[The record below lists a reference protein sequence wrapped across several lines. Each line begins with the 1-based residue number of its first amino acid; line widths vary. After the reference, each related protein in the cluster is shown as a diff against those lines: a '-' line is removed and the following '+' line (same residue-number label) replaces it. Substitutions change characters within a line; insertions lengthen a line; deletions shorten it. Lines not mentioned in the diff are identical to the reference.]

1 MPAPL
6 PTPEELTRRGEGR
19 LEAALKRIRP
29 DKSPEAIA
37 RAVRSEKGL
46 LSAIVRAQAT
56 GLYGTHLHLSWNVQQ
71 LMPDSAE
78 AEYLIRHAAIWGV
91 FKRPATKAVG
101 LARFTGTPGFP
112 VPAGLD
118 MRLPAGGL
126 AVTSAGGV
134 LDGTGAATI
143 ALEAAEGGVL
153 GNTAGG
159 ASLPIVTVQAGLD
172 PQAAVLDADGMAGGA
187 EEESDA
193 SLLARVLV
201 EIREPGHGGNRN
213 DYRVWIQNAFAVAK
227 VETVPLW
234 VGPGSVG
241 VVVAMGTA
249 LAPLPPIPAEL
260 IAMGTHLEALRPVTA
275 EVYVRPVVLLPVPI
289 QLAVDADSAPVRG
302 AVEAAVRAHFAA
314 EAEIGKLFPRSRLSE
329 AISSANG
336 EYRHYLA
343 LPAGDVAPARDR
355 LPVPGAFTWD
365 PLP

>member
-6 PTPEELTRRGEGR
+6 PTPEELTRRAEGR

-56 GLYGTHLHLSWNVQQ
+56 GLYGTHLHLAWNVRQM
-71 LMPDSAE
+71 MPDSAE

-91 FKRPATKAVG
+91 FRRPATKAVG
-101 LARFTGTPGFP
+101 FALFTGVPGTTVP
-112 VPAGLD
+112 VGLD
-118 MRLPAGGL
+118 LRLPAGGL
-126 AVTSAGGV
+126 AVTSTGGV
-134 LDGTGAATI
+134 LDGAGEATI
-143 ALEAAEGGVL
+143 ALEAADGGVL

-187 EEESDA
+187 EEETDE

-213 DYRVWIQNAFAVAK
+213 DYRVWIQNSFAAAK
-227 VETVPLW
+227 VQTVPLW

-249 LAPLPPIPAEL
+249 LAPAVPIPAE
-260 IAMGTHLEALRPVTA
+260 IDAMAAALDLLRPVTA
-275 EVYVRPVVLLPVPI
+275 EVYVLPVVLLAVPL
-289 QLAVDADSAPVRG
+289 QLAVVPDTLPVRA
-302 AVEAAVRAHFAA
+302 AVEAAARAHFAA
-314 EAEIGKLFPRSRLSE
+314 EAEIGQRFARSRLSE
-329 AISSANG
+329 AISAANG
-336 EYRHYLA
+336 EYRHYLV
-343 LPAGDVAPARDR
+343 LPPGDVLPARDA
-355 LPVPGAFTWD
+355 LPVLGGVTWD
-365 PLP
+365 APP

>member
-6 PTPEELTRRGEGR
+6 PTPDELTRRAEAR

-29 DKSPEAIA
+29 EASPAAIA

-46 LSAIVRAQAT
+46 LAAIVRAQAQ
-56 GLYGTHLHLSWNVQQ
+56 GLYGTHLHLRWNVDQ
-71 LMPDSAE
+71 LMPDTAE
-78 AEYLIRHAAIWGV
+78 AEHLIRHSSIWGV
-91 FKRPATKAVG
+91 YRRAATKAVG
-101 LARFTGTPGFP
+101 FAEFTGIAGTV
-112 VPAGLD
+112 VPAELD
-118 MRLPAGGL
+118 MRLPGGGL
-126 AVTSAGGV
+126 AITSAAGVVGVGGTV
-134 LDGTGAATI
+134 TI
-143 ALEAAEGGVL
+143 AIEAAEGGVL
-153 GNTAGG
+153 GNTVGG
-159 ASLPIVTVQAGLD
+159 ATLPIVSVLAGLD
-172 PQAAVLDADGMAGGA
+172 PQAAVLDVNGMAGGA

-201 EIREPGHGGNRN
+201 EIREPGHGGNKN

-249 LAPLPPIPAEL
+249 LAPVAPIPAEL
-260 IAMGTHLEALRPVTA
+260 DAMAAHLDGLRPVTA
-275 EVYVRPVVLLPVPI
+275 EVYVRPVVLLPVPL
-289 QLAVDADSAPVRG
+289 QLAVDANSAPVRA
-302 AVEAAVRAHFAA
+302 AVEAAIGAHFAA

-355 LPVPGAFTWD
+355 LPVPGAITWD

>member
-6 PTPEELTRRGEGR
+6 PPPEELTRRAEGR

-37 RAVRSEKGL
+37 RAVRSEKGML
-46 LSAIVRAQAT
+46 AAIVRAQAT
-56 GLYGTHLHLSWNVQQ
+56 GLYGAHLHLSWNVRQ
-71 LMPDSAE
+71 LMPDTAE

-91 FKRPATKAVG
+91 FRRPATKAVG
-101 LARFTGTPGFP
+101 LALFTGVPGTA

-118 MRLPAGGL
+118 LRLPAGGL

-134 LDGTGAATI
+134 LDGAGEATI

-153 GNTAGG
+153 GNTASG
-159 ASLPIVTVQAGLD
+159 ATLPIVTVQAGLD

-187 EEESDA
+187 EEETDE

-201 EIREPGHGGNRN
+201 EIREPGHGGNKN

-227 VETVPLW
+227 IATVPLW

-249 LAPLPPIPAEL
+249 VAPAAPIPAEL
-260 IAMGTHLEALRPVTA
+260 DAMAAHLDPLRPVTA
-275 EVYVRPVVLLPVPI
+275 EVYVRPVVLLPVPM
-289 QLAVDADSAPVRG
+289 QLAVVPDTLPMRAALEG
-302 AVEAAVRAHFAA
+302 AAAAHFAA
-314 EAEIGKLFPRSRLSE
+314 EAEIGQRVARSRLSE
-329 AISSANG
+329 ALSAASG
-336 EYRHYLA
+336 EYAHYITVP
-343 LPAGDVAPARDR
+343 PADVVPDRDE
-355 LPVPGAFTWD
+355 LPVPGVVTWD
-365 PLP
+365 PPP

>member
-6 PTPEELTRRGEGR
+6 PSPEELTRRAEGD
-19 LEAALKRIRP
+19 LEAALRRIRP
-29 DKSPEAIA
+29 NASPAAIA

-46 LSAIVRAQAT
+46 LAAIARVQGK
-56 GLYGTHLHLSWNVQQ
+56 GLYGTHLHLRWNVDQ
-71 LMPDSAE
+71 LMPDTAE
-78 AEYLIRHAAIWGV
+78 AEFLIRHAAIWGV
-91 FKRPATKAVG
+91 YRRPATKAVG
-101 LARFTGTPGFP
+101 LAVFTGIPGTV
-112 VPAGLD
+112 VPAELD
-118 MRLPAGGL
+118 LRLPGGGL
-126 AVTSAGGV
+126 ALTSAGGV
-134 LDGTGAATI
+134 VDGSGEVTI

-159 ASLPIVTVQAGLD
+159 ATLPIVTVQAGLD

-187 EEESDA
+187 GEESDA

-249 LAPLPPIPAEL
+249 LAPLVPIPAEL
-260 IAMGTHLEALRPVTA
+260 DAMAAHLDGLRPVTA
-275 EVYVRPVVLLPVPI
+275 EVYVRPVVLLAVAL
-289 QLAVDADSAPVRG
+289 QLAVDPNSAPVRA
-302 AVEAAVRAHFAA
+302 AVEAAARAHFAA

-329 AISSANG
+329 AISSASG

-343 LPAGDVAPARDR
+343 LPAGDVAPARDA